1 LAHKLVGIIVLLWDM
16 YFILLETMKI
26 RKTGFCSDVL
36 ANVIF
41 QILTFALVIMN
52 FAGARDANFRIISI
66 FILLTGYAHLI
77 LQLRLFESTAILV
90 SLLQEI
96 SKSIRVFFL
105 VFLIAII
112 GIANMF
118 FVMQGVSID
127 YGFGEDDAELVGYNF
142 A

>member
-1 LAHKLVGIIVLLWDM
+1 M

-26 RKTGFCSDVL
+26 RKVGLSIDTLFY
-36 ANVIF
+36 VILQF
-41 QILTFALVIMN
+41 LILALVMVN
-52 FAGARDANFRIISI
+52 FAGAQDANFRIISI
-66 FILLTGYAHLI
+66 FLLVAGYAHLI
-77 LQLRLFESTAILV
+77 LLLRLFESTALLV

-96 SKSIRVFFL
+96 IKSIRVFFL

>member
-1 LAHKLVGIIVLLWDM
+1 MLFWDM

-26 RKTGFCSDVL
+26 RKVGLSIDTLFY
-36 ANVIF
+36 VILQF
-41 QILTFALVIMN
+41 LILALVMVN
-52 FAGARDANFRIISI
+52 FAGAQDANFRIISI
-66 FILLTGYAHLI
+66 FLLVAGYAHLI
-77 LQLRLFESTAILV
+77 LLLRLFESTALLV

-96 SKSIRVFFL
+96 IKSIRVFFL